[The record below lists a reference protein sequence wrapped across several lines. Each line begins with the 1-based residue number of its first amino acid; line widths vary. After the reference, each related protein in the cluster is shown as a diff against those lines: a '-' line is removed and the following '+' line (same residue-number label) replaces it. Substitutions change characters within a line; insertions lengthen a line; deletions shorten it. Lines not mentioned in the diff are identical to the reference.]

1 MKTANLESK
10 IYTQRLEVLN
20 EEFKSDLAS
29 FREAKICLETEN
41 GTLRIEVDAQ
51 RESIDRLEK
60 YVENNIEENRGL
72 KREYDA
78 LLEEYGKKGEVLSQL
93 ESQNKFLSEELQAKE
108 LEIVTFADNDQNY
121 EDLNNT
127 IDMKTKE

>member
-10 IYTQRLEVLN
+10 IYSQRLEVLN
-20 EEFKSDLAS
+20 EEFKTDLAS

-41 GTLRIEVDAQ
+41 GTLRTEVDAQ
-51 RESIDRLEK
+51 RENIERLEK
-60 YVENNIEENRGL
+60 NVENNVEENRGL

-93 ESQNKFLSEELQAKE
+93 ESQNRFLSEELQAKE